1 MLYYLTH
8 FSVTPHSVT
17 ELTKLGSRIFQT
29 VDVVIDQ
36 TYALE
41 PAEYK
46 LATFLENINVSQDS
60 CYSFVSNRSIW
71 RLDKRIG
78 ASGTL
83 GNRSN
88 PTAKNPVSYLLPM

>member
-1 MLYYLTH
+1 MTLLLV
-8 FSVTPHSVT
+8 SNQ
-17 ELTKLGSRIFQT
+17 LGSHIFQT

-46 LATFLENINVSQDS
+46 LSTFLENINVSQDS
-60 CYSFVSNRSIW
+60 CFSFVSNRSIW
-71 RLDKRIG
+71 RFDKRIG

-83 GNRSN
+83 GNRRN
-88 PTAKNPVSYLLPM
+88 LIAKTPVL